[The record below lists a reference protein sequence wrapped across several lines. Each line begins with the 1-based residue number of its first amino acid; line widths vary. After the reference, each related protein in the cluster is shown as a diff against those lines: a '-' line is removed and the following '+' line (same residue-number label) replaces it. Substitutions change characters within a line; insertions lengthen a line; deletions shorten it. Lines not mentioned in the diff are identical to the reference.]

1 MRALEKSHKLPRE
14 AYAILL
20 GITLSAMGNG
30 LVLPFFVV
38 YLHQARGLPVAIAGL
53 VLSWMGVASLL
64 FAPAVGWLID
74 HFGPKPALIF
84 GLAVSAIG
92 YASLGFV
99 TTVPQAFG
107 AASFCAIG
115 LGTLWPSQSA
125 FLAEVTNEEQRER
138 VFASSFALLNLGI
151 AVGSIIASL
160 SVGTMR
166 ASSFTRLYVGDGLTY
181 LLYIGVVLSIRGS
194 GSRSR
199 VERSARKI
207 NPNPGSWR
215 DVLGDRAFRR
225 VWLFSFVAIF
235 FGYSQLEI
243 GFASYAILIVHAKPA
258 LLAWAF
264 AANTIAIASFQM
276 WVLKRV
282 RGVRRSSALALAAGL
297 WGLSWG
303 AVGLSGLTRGLIFL
317 VLAQVIFAAGEMV
330 WSPVMPAVVN
340 ALAPPH
346 LRGRYNAA
354 SGAAWQVGLILGP
367 SMAGTLLGAGA
378 DRLWLVL
385 TVSGCALAVVL
396 ALSLRKV
403 LPRDGKITP

>member
-1 MRALEKSHKLPRE
+1 MRTLGKPQKLPRE
-14 AYAILL
+14 AYAILF
-20 GITLSAMGNG
+20 GITLSALGNG

-64 FAPAVGWLID
+64 FAPVVGWLID
-74 HFGPKPALIF
+74 HFGPKPALIS

-99 TTVPQAFG
+99 TNVPQAFG
-107 AASFCAIG
+107 AATFCAIG

-166 ASSFTRLYVGDGLTY
+166 ASSFTRLYIGDGLTF
-181 LLYIGVVLSIRGS
+181 LLYMGVVLSIQGS

-199 VERSARKI
+199 IERSARKI
-207 NPNPGSWR
+207 DPNSGSWL
-215 DVLGDRAFRR
+215 DVMRDRAFRR

-282 RGVRRSSALALAAGL
+282 KGARRSSALALAAGL

-317 VLAQVIFAAGEMV
+317 VLAQVIFAAG
-330 WSPVMPAVVN
+330 
-340 ALAPPH
+340 
-346 LRGRYNAA
+346 GA
-354 SGAAWQVGLILGP
+354 S
-367 SMAGTLLGAGA
+367 
-378 DRLWLVL
+378 
-385 TVSGCALAVVL
+385 
-396 ALSLRKV
+396 
-403 LPRDGKITP
+403 